1 MIRPIVVY
9 VPLVMQNTAKKRAW
23 LFEWTRRRILMMR
36 RKVKRIDR
44 LVEGTSRVRKKGFK

>member
-36 RKVKRIDR
+36 RKVKRTDR
-44 LVEGTSRVRKKGFK
+44 LVKGTSRVRKKDI